1 MVHTNVSSC
10 NVAQREAKILA
21 LNLGRKDIEFAHVK
35 RLVEK
40 HNHDCHFF
48 DLIRD
53 FDFLI
58 KSLTLQRTEKNS
70 S

>member
-40 HNHDCHFF
+40 HNHDCHFS
-48 DLIRD
+48 D
-53 FDFLI
+53 
-58 KSLTLQRTEKNS
+58 
-70 S
+70 